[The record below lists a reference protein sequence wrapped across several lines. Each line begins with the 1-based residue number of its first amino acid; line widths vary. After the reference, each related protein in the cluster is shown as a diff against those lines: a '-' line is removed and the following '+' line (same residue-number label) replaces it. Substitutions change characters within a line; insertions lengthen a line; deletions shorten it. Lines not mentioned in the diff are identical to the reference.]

1 MDLRVDL
8 MRSVKD
14 LTEDEL
20 KSLIAQVVEDKLQ
33 DLPGNPDLD
42 LHLRP
47 DIQQRLHQSLDQPA
61 ASRRTVTAAA
71 VARRLGLEW

>member
-1 MDLRVDL
+1 

-20 KSLIAQVVEDKLQ
+20 KSLIAQVVEEKLEDLLGDPDA
-33 DLPGNPDLD
+33 DLP
-42 LHLRP
+42 LRQE
-47 DIQQRLHQSLDQPA
+47 IHQRLLRSQSQPS
-61 ASRRTVTAAA
+61 ASRQTVSAAE

>member
-1 MDLRVDL
+1 MDPRVDL

-33 DLPGNPDLD
+33 DLLGDPDVD

-47 DIQQRLHQSLDQPA
+47 DIQQRLHRSLDQPSP
-61 ASRRTVTAAA
+61 SRRTVTAAA